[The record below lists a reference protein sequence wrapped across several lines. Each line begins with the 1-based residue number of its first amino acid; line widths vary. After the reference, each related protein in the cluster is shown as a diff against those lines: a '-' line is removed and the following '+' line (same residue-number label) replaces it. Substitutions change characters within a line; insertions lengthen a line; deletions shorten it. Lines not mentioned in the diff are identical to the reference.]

1 MDTKARVNISL
12 DKDLINQ
19 VVRRMKCKNLDEYI
33 FIKLQE
39 DLKNQNSTLNL
50 IIDNMILA
58 EDKIG
63 FTSVMDET

>member
-1 MDTKARVNISL
+1 MDTKARVNIPL

-39 DLKNQNSTLNL
+39 DLKRLT
-50 IIDNMILA
+50 
-58 EDKIG
+58 
-63 FTSVMDET
+63 